1 MENVFGEVKTVKKEK
16 VVELLEPYAKELE
29 EQIPCSSHRISF
41 EMIENELLINLVYSD
56 EKEYTKI
63 MDDELTCILIKKVLK
78 LHCALTLA
86 EIIPKLSFDDK
97 VPNRIKVDI
106 CCSYEPS
113 KYSTEI

>member
-1 MENVFGEVKTVKKEK
+1 MENIFGEVKTVKKEK

-29 EQIPCSSHRISF
+29 RHIPCSSHCISF

-78 LHCALTLA
+78 IHCALTLA
-86 EIIPKLSFDDK
+86 EIIPKLSFDDT
-97 VPNRIKVDI
+97 VPCKINVDI

>member
-1 MENVFGEVKTVKKEK
+1 MENIFGEPKIVEKEK
-16 VVELLEPYAKELE
+16 VIELLEPYAKRLE

-63 MDDELTCILIKKVLK
+63 MDDKLTCILIKKLLK
-78 LHCALTLA
+78 VHCALTLA
-86 EIIPKLSFDDK
+86 EIIPKLSFDDT
-97 VPNRIKVDI
+97 VPYKINVDI

>member
-1 MENVFGEVKTVKKEK
+1 MENIFGELKTVEKEK
-16 VVELLEPYAKELE
+16 VVELLEPHAKRLE
-29 EQIPCSSHRISF
+29 EQIPCSSHHISF

-63 MDDELTCILIKKVLK
+63 IDDKLTCTLVKRLLK

-97 VPNRIKVDI
+97 VPYKINVDI